1 MSDAALQVRGLS
13 KQYRIGEIG
22 RARYETLRDKLA
34 MWPRKLLGGTR
45 RPRQPDA
52 TIWALDDVTF
62 DLERGGTL
70 AVIGRNGAGKST
82 LLKILSRITEPTRGY
97 ADIFGRVGALLEVGT
112 GFHPELTGR
121 ENVFLNG
128 AILGMRRPEI
138 VGKLDEILAFAE
150 VEKFADTPVKYYS
163 SGMYLRLAFSV
174 AAHMEPEILI
184 VDEVLAVGD
193 MAFQRKCMGKMG
205 AVAREGR
212 TVLFVSHNMG
222 AVTRLCKSGLVL
234 ERGHVSYH
242 GHVTDAVAHYHNLV
256 VTDAEAGEG
265 ARAAHVLFEEEPQ
278 PEAEFSITKVEV
290 LDEHGGPMP
299 TISTWDSVRF
309 RFQIYARRPLQ
320 RGSVILE
327 IRTIEG
333 TRVIVLSTQ
342 PDGTL
347 PLPFEE
353 GFQSVDCVIDEL
365 PLGAGQ
371 YIVAAS
377 LAVPNMDWLWFRP
390 EIGILSVAER
400 DVYSSG
406 FAPNVKRA
414 AIALHHRWE
423 PVVLPTPATPS

>member
-1 MSDAALQVRGLS
+1 MSSVALQARGLS

-22 RARYETLRDKLA
+22 RARYDTLRDKLA
-34 MWPRKLLGGTR
+34 FLPRRLLGRNALPKSSGS
-45 RPRQPDA
+45 
-52 TIWALDDVTF
+52 TIWALDDVSF
-62 DLERGGTL
+62 DLEQGGTL

-128 AILGMRRPEI
+128 AILGMSRREI
-138 VGKLDEILAFAE
+138 VARLDEILAFAE
-150 VEKFADTPVKYYS
+150 VEQFADTPVKYYS

-234 ERGHVSYH
+234 DRGRVSYH
-242 GHVTDAVAHYHNLV
+242 GHVSDAVAHYHSLV
-256 VTDAEAGEG
+256 VTSAESAVGG
-265 ARAAHVLFEEEPQ
+265 RPAHVLFEEDPQ
-278 PEAEFSITKVEV
+278 PEAEYSITKVE
-290 LDEHGGPMP
+290 LLGSSGEPLP
-299 TISTWDSVRF
+299 TVSTWDPVRF
-309 RFQIYARRPLQ
+309 RFHIYARNTLQ

-347 PLPFEE
+347 PLPLEE
-353 GFQSVDCVIDEL
+353 GFQAVDCVIDEL
-365 PLGAGQ
+365 PLAAGQ
-371 YIVAAS
+371 YVVAAS

-390 EIGILSVAER
+390 EIGILTVEER

-423 PVVLPTPATPS
+423 PVAQPSPAIKP

>member
-1 MSDAALQVRGLS
+1 MSDVALQVRGLS
-13 KQYRIGEIG
+13 KQYHIGEIG

-34 MWPRKLLGGTR
+34 RLPRQLLGRAPYQSKRADT
-45 RPRQPDA
+45 
-52 TIWALDDVTF
+52 TFWAIDDVTF

-82 LLKILSRITEPTRGY
+82 LLKILSRITEPTRGH

-128 AILGMRRPEI
+128 AILGMPRREI
-138 VGKLDEILAFAE
+138 VSKLDEIIAFAE
-150 VEKFADTPVKYYS
+150 VEQFADTPVKYYS

-222 AVTRLCKSGLVL
+222 AVTRLCRSGLVL
-234 ERGHVSYH
+234 NGGRVSYH
-242 GHVTDAVAHYHNLV
+242 GPVADAVAHYHDLV
-256 VTDAEAGEG
+256 VTHNEAGG
-265 ARAAHVLFEEEPQ
+265 ARPAHVLFEEEPQ
-278 PEAEFSITKVEV
+278 PEAEYSITRIE
-290 LDEHGGPMP
+290 LLNDAGQPMP
-299 TISTWDSVRF
+299 TISTWDRVRVRF
-309 RFQIYARRPLQ
+309 HIYARTKLQ

-353 GFQSVDCVIDEL
+353 GFQAVDCVIDEL
-365 PLGAGQ
+365 PLAGGQ
-371 YIVAAS
+371 YVVAAS

-390 EIGILSVAER
+390 EVGILSVEAR

-406 FAPNVKRA
+406 FAPDVKRA
-414 AIALHHRWE
+414 AIALHHHWE
-423 PVVLPTPATPS
+423 PVVTHDPAEPR